1 MFKTYPIEARVL
13 APVLA
18 AASLIA
24 ACGTAS
30 AASAVQKECAAKY
43 QAAKAA
49 NTLNGQ
55 TYRQYYKQ
63 CSAEAK
69 AETGAAPA
77 APASTPV
84 PTSSP
89 NAAPAAP
96 KVAAPASP
104 AASAAP
110 TTIAAAP
117 ASPVAPTRRAAAPS
131 APVAAGNAVFPT
143 AVSAEFAKETPG
155 KARFHTCLAQ
165 YHANKANNGNGGL
178 VWLAKGGYYSQC
190 NTRLKG

>member
-1 MFKTYPIEARVL
+1 MFKTLSIDARVL
-13 APVLA
+13 VPVLA
-18 AASLIA
+18 GASMVATSLVGT
-24 ACGTAS
+24 CGVAS
-30 AASAVQKECAAKY
+30 AASAVQKECSAKY

-69 AETGAAPA
+69 AENGAAPA

-89 NAAPAAP
+89 AAAP
-96 KVAAPASP
+96 
-104 AASAAP
+104 SAAP
-110 TTIAAAP
+110 TTTAAVPAAP
-117 ASPVAPTRRAAAPS
+117 AAPTRRAAAPS
-131 APVAAGNAVFPT
+131 APAVAGNAVFPT
-143 AVSAEFAKETPG
+143 AIAAEFTKEKPG
-155 KARFHTCLAQ
+155 KARFDTCLAQ
-165 YHANKANNGNGGL
+165 YHANKVNNGNGGL

>member
-1 MFKTYPIEARVL
+1 MFKTYPIKAGLL

-30 AASAVQKECAAKY
+30 AASAVQKQCAAKY

-77 APASTPV
+77 APASMPV

-89 NAAPAAP
+89 TSAPAASKIAAPAAP
-96 KVAAPASP
+96 
-104 AASAAP
+104 AAP
-110 TTIAAAP
+110 TTAAAAP
-117 ASPVAPTRRAAAPS
+117 AAPAAPTRRAAAPS
-131 APVAAGNAVFPT
+131 APITAGAAIFPT